1 MTLIIHWE
9 MENEETKDKMERA
22 RLERKRRL
30 DKLEE
35 HLGKSG
41 EQNNKK

>member
-9 MENEETKDKMERA
+9 MENEEKKDKMEKARA
-22 RLERKRRL
+22 ERKLRM

-35 HLGKSG
+35 HL
-41 EQNNKK
+41 KK